1 MVLYNF
7 IRIVRI
13 TNSVLFVLS
22 LFGFLAIR
30 FSRYYP
36 KMDIYLKIGC
46 KCYHLV
52 LYYIFG
58 ANSQSVKIHSTAL
71 ININY
76 NLVSF
81 YHKFLWLSREIKK
94 YLVKS
99 EINIGNTS
107 NTMFLPTLPHYKI

>member
-1 MVLYNF
+1 MLSFSIILY
-7 IRIVRI
+7 
-13 TNSVLFVLS
+13 
-22 LFGFLAIR
+22 
-30 FSRYYP
+30 
-36 KMDIYLKIGC
+36 
-46 KCYHLV
+46 
-52 LYYIFG
+52 FG

-94 YLVKS
+94 YLVKL